1 MQDESS
7 AAAIRA
13 AGRRLTPQR
22 VLVMD
27 AIREL
32 DGHVTVEQIATR
44 VHAAYPEID
53 QATVYRTV
61 GLLSRLHLINEVSV
75 GGVSHYEYADAETR
89 HHHMVCEHCG
99 TTSHLEPRYLD
110 RLRETL
116 LEATGFELHTEH
128 FTVSGLCRACR
139 ENAAHS
145 HNGHTHA
152 QAQGHQH

>member
-1 MQDESS
+1 MQDETS
-7 AAAIRA
+7 AAIRA

-44 VHAAYPEID
+44 IHVAYPEID

-61 GLLSRLHLINEVSV
+61 GLLSRLHLVNEVAV
-75 GGVSHYEYADAETR
+75 GGVSHYEYADPGQR

-99 TTSHLEPRYLD
+99 TTFHLAPRFLD
-110 RLRETL
+110 RLRSTL

-128 FTVSGLCRACR
+128 FTVSGLCQTCR
-139 ENAAHS
+139 EDTPHS

-152 QAQGHQH
+152 QTQGHRH